1 MNWYYAEQGEQKG
14 PVEDREFQKLVET
27 GRVTDQTLV
36 WHDGL
41 TDWQSYGK
49 IAGTPLA
56 AHAAASSAT
65 AACSRCGRT
74 FDADQLLRYGEQNV
88 CGECKSAFF
97 QSLQEGVAQPNT
109 LVYGGFW
116 IRFAAKFLDGL
127 ICGVV
132 SWLLQT
138 GLFLLV
144 FGSMVM
150 KPGADVDA
158 MASRG
163 IATLCLSYAVGLAVG
178 ISYVVGFVGRYGA
191 TPGKMAC
198 GLKIV
203 YADGSRIGYGRATG
217 RYFAELLSAMI
228 FCVGYIIAAFDDEKR
243 ALHDRICDTRVIRVR

>member
-14 PVEDREFQKLVET
+14 PVEDREFQKLAET

-41 TDWQSYGK
+41 ADWQPYGK
-49 IAGTPLA
+49 IAGTPV
-56 AHAAASSAT
+56 AAASSAT
-65 AACSRCGRT
+65 AACARCGRM
-74 FDADQLLRYGEQNV
+74 FEAAQLLRYGDQNV

-132 SWLLQT
+132 STLLQ
-138 GLFLLV
+138 FAVMFLV
-144 FGSMVM
+144 FGSMVVANQTAD
-150 KPGADVDA
+150 PGAV
-158 MASRG
+158 ASRV
-163 IATLCLSYAVGLAVG
+163 IASMILSYAVGFAVG
-178 ISYVVGFVGRYGA
+178 ISYVVGFVGRFGA

-203 YADGSRIGYGRATG
+203 YADGSHIGYGRATG

-228 FCVGYIIAAFDDEKR
+228 FCVGYIIAAFDDATR

>member
-1 MNWYYAEQGEQKG
+1 MNWYYAEQGQQKG
-14 PVEDREFQKLVET
+14 PVEDHEFQKLVET
-27 GRVTDQTLV
+27 GQVTDQTLV

-41 TDWQSYGK
+41 ADWQTYAK
-49 IAGTPLA
+49 VAGTPIA
-56 AHAAASSAT
+56 ALAAASSAT
-65 AACSRCGRT
+65 EVCARCGRT

-88 CGECKSAFF
+88 CGECKGAFF

-116 IRFAAKFLDGL
+116 IRFAARFLDGL

-132 SWLLQT
+132 STLLQ
-138 GLFLLV
+138 FAVMFLV
-144 FGSMVM
+144 FGSMVVNHTGD
-150 KPGADVDA
+150 PSVV
-158 MASRG
+158 ASRVVASM
-163 IATLCLSYAVGLAVG
+163 ILSYAVGFAVG

-203 YADGSRIGYGRATG
+203 YADGRRIGYGRALG
-217 RYFAELLSAMI
+217 RYFADILSAMI

-243 ALHDRICDTRVIRVR
+243 ALHDRICDTRVIRIR